1 MCVSAD
7 GWGGGGLGGLEACR
21 LRALR
26 QSSDSEEEPPLLL
39 VERGE
44 FKFLPTT
51 SCRIPLKEGQGG
63 QCPHTDS
70 GNSCYFNN
78 QICCPPPPCTG
89 GARRKWNG
97 LNCKGCN

>member
-1 MCVSAD
+1 MVGEVG
-7 GWGGGGLGGLEACR
+7 GWAGLEACR

-26 QSSDSEEEPPLLL
+26 QSSDSEEESPLLL

-44 FKFLPTT
+44 FNFFPTT
-51 SCRIPLKEGQGG
+51 SCPIPLKEGQGG

-78 QICCPPPPCTG
+78 HICCPPPPRTRVPG
-89 GARRKWNG
+89 KNGTVLTAKGAIK
-97 LNCKGCN
+97 KKIK